1 MFSLRYHQ
9 EKKEFEQNV
18 GEHFSYQTSKLTSA
32 IVYGLRVMIFHLAV
46 AMNDESGGVGGGGG
60 YTHTLEFH
68 QSDVPMSPMI
78 QLD

>member
-46 AMNDESGGVGGGGG
+46 AMNDESGGVGGGGLH
-60 YTHTLEFH
+60 THPGISSIRCANEPHDTT
-68 QSDVPMSPMI
+68 
-78 QLD
+78 